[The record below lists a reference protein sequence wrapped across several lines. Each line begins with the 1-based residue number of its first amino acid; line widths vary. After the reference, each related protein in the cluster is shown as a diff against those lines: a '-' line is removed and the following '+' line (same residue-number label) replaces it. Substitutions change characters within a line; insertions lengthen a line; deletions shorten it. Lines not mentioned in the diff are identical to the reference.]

1 MLEKKIF
8 CFCLSILFTFFLNA
22 QEEKT
27 THYFGAIFTE
37 GENAKEMNFT
47 VNRSSSY
54 PASFSLKNR
63 ITSYGNQGTRGTCVG
78 WASTYNILQ
87 ILNFNS
93 AVNYQNLYSPQLTYD
108 LIKPSIDLSCNIGTA
123 NSSALAVLKNIGA
136 IDYTKYPDFCQDF
149 NPNAKGLARIYTDDK
164 ENYLNL
170 RINAKENKISDYF
183 SLGNKY
189 FKAKVKHL
197 LSQNTPVLVGID
209 FHKSMENSTY
219 IWNGNKDG
227 AATGHSMCIIGYND
241 TLHGGAFQL
250 LNSWGEDWANNGS
263 FWVKY
268 EDLKGV
274 LKEAYGIE
282 KIEQNSFQYDE
293 IELEKFKFSI
303 HINTELKFKVDKV
316 NNENIIFKKYDF
328 YVPILH
334 NNEEIE
340 YDIRYKGNSDNTILI
355 LTSNQNGYV
364 YVLAKENSEI
374 KLVYP
379 ILGEDKNQVNADKN
393 LKLPL
398 STFIAK
404 SYDQIEKNPSKSRRG
419 SLNVMI
425 LFSPEEIKMDEILL
439 KTKGD
444 NLKLREFAFEYFGPK
459 LNYLD
464 TELNVNKDKSINVM
478 LEDISNTITPVN
490 FKIKL

>member
-1 MLEKKIF
+1 
-8 CFCLSILFTFFLNA
+8 
-22 QEEKT
+22 
-27 THYFGAIFTE
+27 
-37 GENAKEMNFT
+37 
-47 VNRSSSY
+47 
-54 PASFSLKNR
+54 
-63 ITSYGNQGTRGTCVG
+63 
-78 WASTYNILQ
+78 
-87 ILNFNS
+87 
-93 AVNYQNLYSPQLTYD
+93 
-108 LIKPSIDLSCNIGTA
+108 
-123 NSSALAVLKNIGA
+123 
-136 IDYTKYPDFCQDF
+136 
-149 NPNAKGLARIYTDDK
+149 
-164 ENYLNL
+164 
-170 RINAKENKISDYF
+170 
-183 SLGNKY
+183 
-189 FKAKVKHL
+189 
-197 LSQNTPVLVGID
+197 VGID

-227 AATGHSMCIIGYND
+227 AATAHSMCIIGYND
-241 TLHGGAFQL
+241 SLHGGAFQL

-263 FWVKY
+263 FWIKY

-282 KIEQNSFQYDE
+282 KIEQNSFKYDE

-303 HINTELKFKVDKV
+303 HINTELKVKVDKV

-340 YDIRYKGNSDNTILI
+340 YDIRYKDNSDNTDLI

-364 YVLAKENSEI
+364 YVLGKENSEI

-379 ILGEDKNQVNADKN
+379 ILGEDKNQVSSEKN
-393 LKLPL
+393 LRLPL
-398 STFIAK
+398 STFLAK
-404 SYDQIEKNPSKSRRG
+404 SYDQIEKNPSKNRLG

-425 LFSPEEIKMDEILL
+425 LFSPEEIKMDEVLL
-439 KTKGD
+439 KTKGV

-464 TELNVNKDKSINVM
+464 TELNVNKDKSVNVM